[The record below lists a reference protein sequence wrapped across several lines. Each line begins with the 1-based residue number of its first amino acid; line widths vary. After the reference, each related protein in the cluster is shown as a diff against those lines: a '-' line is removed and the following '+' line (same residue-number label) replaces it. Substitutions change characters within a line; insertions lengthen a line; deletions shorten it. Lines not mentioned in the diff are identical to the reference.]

1 MALVLPNAG
10 EVVLMNYILNK
21 AAPSDVRIH
30 LYTNNITPA
39 EDTVLIDLTEATES
53 GYAPIALPNAG
64 WTVSTASD
72 ITTGVHSQVTFSF
85 TENATL
91 YGYYITDSTDTNL
104 LWLESFD
111 TGPFVLG
118 SGGGNV
124 RVTPRA
130 TLD

>member
-1 MALVLPNAG
+1 MALVLPDVG

-21 AAPSDVRIH
+21 STPNDVRMH
-30 LYTNNITPA
+30 LFTNNVTPA
-39 EDTVLIDLTEATES
+39 EDTVIGDLTEATQA
-53 GYAPIALPNAG
+53 GYAIISLPNG
-64 WTVSTASD
+64 TWTVTTTSS
-72 ITTGVHSQVTFSF
+72 ITTGVHTEVTFSF
-85 TENATL
+85 SENATL
-91 YGYYITDSTDTNL
+91 YGYFITDGTDTNL

-118 SGGGNV
+118 AGGGNV